1 MEMDKIA
8 AIRATFGPLYKLAKE
23 EQEESFFKKHKKK
36 ILGLAGAAAL
46 GAGGYYAY
54 KNRGSIGNWI
64 AGNKGTSGSAPKS
77 NNPKRQAGETMA
89 ERRANRPAV
98 DPATVSNAHEFGDSQ
113 PTHIPG
119 PGGKLIPNPQ
129 YKFQKMAALRQ
140 HLMKVAAGLMDA
152 ANFGNRPLPKPGT
165 TLRPSTLGPKAS
177 PLNYALDKEKIK
189 RQLAAQ
195 NSAGYASKPLQ
206 KMAAPLI
213 PGGQLKRESRSAYEK
228 RKALAD
234 RREMDIL
241 LRRKLFTPKPT
252 VQIPGGKIKSS
263 NEVF

>member
-1 MEMDKIA
+1 MELDKIA

-23 EQEESFFKKHKKK
+23 EQEESFFKKHKNK

-89 ERRANRPAV
+89 ERMANRPAV
-98 DPATVSNAHEFGDSQ
+98 DPAAVTNKHEFGDSQ

-119 PGGKLIPNPQ
+119 PDGKMMRNPH

-152 ANFGNRPLPKPGT
+152 SNFSGNKSLETTIGSKLRSGDYRVAKGVFKNRQPNPLAKT
-165 TLRPSTLGPKAS
+165 IA
-177 PLNYALDKEKIK
+177 DKLKSGNFKVIK
-189 RQLAAQ
+189 
-195 NSAGYASKPLQ
+195 GVF
-206 KMAAPLI
+206 
-213 PGGQLKRESRSAYEK
+213 KR
-228 RKALAD
+228 
-234 RREMDIL
+234 
-241 LRRKLFTPKPT
+241 
-252 VQIPGGKIKSS
+252 
-263 NEVF
+263 

>member
-89 ERRANRPAV
+89 ERMANRPAV
-98 DPATVSNAHEFGDSQ
+98 DPTTVTNKHEFGDSQ

-119 PGGKLIPNPQ
+119 PDGKMMRNPH

-140 HLMKVAAGLMDA
+140 HLMK
-152 ANFGNRPLPKPGT
+152 
-165 TLRPSTLGPKAS
+165 
-177 PLNYALDKEKIK
+177 
-189 RQLAAQ
+189 
-195 NSAGYASKPLQ
+195 
-206 KMAAPLI
+206 MAASGTI
-213 PGGQLKRESRSAYEK
+213 
-228 RKALAD
+228 
-234 RREMDIL
+234 
-241 LRRKLFTPKPT
+241 
-252 VQIPGGKIKSS
+252 
-263 NEVF
+263 